1 MHHTPAAD
9 RHRFE
14 RLLTD
19 VASRLMTISTASAS
33 IELEH
38 ILDGLL
44 DHLGAETAFIRR
56 HNLRTRRTALIAH
69 RWAVDASPLSEAYP
83 VELHAQSGGPRA
95 VGADTD
101 LSFDDDPLLAVT
113 EGQTAPLITFSR
125 PSGDYGDEERTLTT
139 IPIRADGS
147 TIGVVGFTHRGNRTW
162 HDDELRSVTS
172 IATLIAQL
180 WRRLDGEQR
189 LTYQLHYDEL
199 TGLPNSRELA
209 SRITELEDDSEVSL
223 LILDIDNMKVINDGL
238 DFETGNQFISG
249 LAKRLASIVRP
260 SGMIARLSGDRF
272 AILITDTPPGHVE
285 RIAHRL
291 VKELAETI
299 RINEISI
306 ARSVSVGVAHNYIA
320 QSNRQLLGE
329 AEAAL
334 HQAKRNGKKQVAI
347 FDADMRTRVLD
358 RYEVEIELRQAIE
371 RGEFTLYY
379 QPEVNLE
386 TGEICAVEALL
397 RWQHPRR
404 GLLTAGA
411 FIETAEES
419 GLVVEIGDTVLRQA
433 ISQLSQWKDEHPQ
446 LEMWI
451 NVSPAQLM
459 SRDLATQIQQL
470 VDEFDVEA
478 DRICLEVTEHVVLG
492 DIDAT
497 TGVLRR
503 LRRMG
508 VKLALDDFGTG
519 YSSMKQLKQLPI
531 DTLKIDRTFVSGLG
545 VSDHDSAIVDAAITL
560 ASAFGLGTVAEGV
573 ETQQQITELRKR
585 GCDHA
590 QGFLLARPGPPEV
603 IGPVLAERMEIDR
616 LVET

>member
-1 MHHTPAAD
+1 MHHPTAAEK
-9 RHRFE
+9 HRFE
-14 RLLTD
+14 QLLTE
-19 VASRLMTISTASAS
+19 VASRLVTITAASAATDF
-33 IELEH
+33 EA
-38 ILDGLL
+38 ILDQLIAYL
-44 DHLGAETAFIRR
+44 RADTAFIRR
-56 HNLRTRRTALIAH
+56 HDLKSRRTALISH
-69 RWAVDASPLSEAYP
+69 RWSPESDSNHGE
-83 VELHAQSGGPRA
+83 RTI
-95 VGADTD
+95 GADTD
-101 LSFDDDPLLAVT
+101 LSFDEDPLLAVT
-113 EGQTAPLITFSR
+113 EGQTVPLITHSR
-125 PSGDYGDEERTLTT
+125 AADVTDSFPGSSNSSGPGRTLATV
-139 IPIRADGS
+139 PVVSG
-147 TIGVVGFTHRGNRTW
+147 GVTVGVIGFTHTGFARWT
-162 HDDELRSVTS
+162 DEHVQAVSSV
-172 IATLIAQL
+172 ATLLGQL
-180 WRRLDGEQR
+180 WQRLDGEQR
-189 LTYQLHYDEL
+189 LAYKLHYDEL
-199 TGLPNSRELA
+199 TGLPNSRGIADRIEELDDRCEA
-209 SRITELEDDSEVSL
+209 SLMVI
-223 LILDIDNMKVINDGL
+223 DIDNMKVINDGL
-238 DFETGNQFISG
+238 DFETGNQFIAG

-260 SGMIARLSGDRF
+260 SGLIARLSGDRF
-272 AILITDTPPGHVE
+272 AVLVTDTPPGHVE
-285 RIAHRL
+285 RMAHRL

-299 RINEISI
+299 RINEVSI

-320 QSNRQLLGE
+320 QANAELLPE

-334 HQAKRNGKKQVAI
+334 HQAKRRGKKQVAI
-347 FDADMRTRVLD
+347 FDQEMRTNVLD
-358 RYEVEIELRQAIE
+358 RFETEIELRQAIE
-371 RGEFTLYY
+371 RGELTLYY

-397 RWQHPRR
+397 RWDHPRR

-433 ISQLSQWKDEHPQ
+433 IYQLSCWQDEHPE

-470 VDEFDVEA
+470 VDEFGVAAEQ
-478 DRICLEVTEHVVLG
+478 ICLEVTEHVVLG

-531 DTLKIDRTFVSGLG
+531 DTLKIDMTFVAGLG

-585 GCDHA
+585 GCEHA
-590 QGFLLARPGPPEV
+590 QGFLLARPGPPAQ
-603 IGPVLAERMEIDR
+603 IAELLQDR
-616 LVET
+616 LEIERLG

>member
-1 MHHTPAAD
+1 MPQLPAAP
-9 RHRFE
+9 HYRFE
-14 RLLTD
+14 RLLTR
-19 VASRLMTISTASAS
+19 VAGRLMAISTATAPS
-33 IELEH
+33 ELEAV
-38 ILDGLL
+38 LDELL
-44 DHLGAETAFIRR
+44 AFLGAETAFIRR
-56 HNLRTRRTALIAH
+56 HNLNSRRTALIAH
-69 RWAVDASPLSEAYP
+69 RWVPPRSDDAGGGSDDSICRTIGAEVDL
-83 VELHAQSGGPRA
+83 G
-95 VGADTD
+95 
-101 LSFDDDPLLAVT
+101 FDDDPLLAVT
-113 EGQTAPLITFSR
+113 EAQKSPLITFSR
-125 PSGDYGDEERTLTT
+125 QRQDSGTHGQTLATVPVLVGHKT
-139 IPIRADGS
+139 VGIL
-147 TIGVVGFTHRGNRTW
+147 GFTHGGDHRW
-162 HDDELRSVTS
+162 SDDDMQAATSVAS
-172 IATLIAQL
+172 LIAQL

-209 SRITELEDDSEVSL
+209 SRIVELGDESQASL
-223 LILDIDNMKVINDGL
+223 MILDIDNMKVINDGL
-238 DFETGNQFISG
+238 DFATGNQFIAG
-249 LAKRLASIVRP
+249 LAKRLASILRP

-272 AILITDTPPGHVE
+272 AVLVTETPPGHVE
-285 RIAHRL
+285 RMAHRL

-306 ARSVSVGVAHNYIA
+306 ARSVSIGIAHNYVA
-320 QSNRQLLGE
+320 QTNQELFAE

-334 HQAKRNGKKQVAI
+334 HQAKRRGKKQMAV
-347 FDADMRTRVLD
+347 FDEEMRTKVLD
-358 RYEVEIELRQAIE
+358 RFEVEIELRQAIE
-371 RGEFTLYY
+371 RGELTLHY

-386 TGEICAVEALL
+386 TGVIYAVEALL
-397 RWQHPRR
+397 RWAHPRR

-433 ISQLSQWKDEHPQ
+433 IDQLSRWQDDHPD

-451 NVSPAQLM
+451 NISPAQLM

-470 VDEFDVEA
+470 VDEFGVDA

-497 TGVLRR
+497 TGMLRR

-531 DTLKIDRTFVSGLG
+531 DTLKIDMAFVAGLG
-545 VSDHDSAIVDAAITL
+545 ISDHDSAIVDAAITL

-590 QGFLLARPGPPEV
+590 QGYLLARPGPPEQ
-603 IGPVLAERMEIDR
+603 IGELLGQPLEIGQ
-616 LVET
+616 LT

>member
-1 MHHTPAAD
+1 
-9 RHRFE
+9 
-14 RLLTD
+14 
-19 VASRLMTISTASAS
+19 
-33 IELEH
+33 
-38 ILDGLL
+38 
-44 DHLGAETAFIRR
+44 
-56 HNLRTRRTALIAH
+56 
-69 RWAVDASPLSEAYP
+69 
-83 VELHAQSGGPRA
+83 
-95 VGADTD
+95 
-101 LSFDDDPLLAVT
+101 
-113 EGQTAPLITFSR
+113 
-125 PSGDYGDEERTLTT
+125 
-139 IPIRADGS
+139 
-147 TIGVVGFTHRGNRTW
+147 
-162 HDDELRSVTS
+162 
-172 IATLIAQL
+172 
-180 WRRLDGEQR
+180 
-189 LTYQLHYDEL
+189 
-199 TGLPNSRELA
+199 
-209 SRITELEDDSEVSL
+209 
-223 LILDIDNMKVINDGL
+223 
-238 DFETGNQFISG
+238 
-249 LAKRLASIVRP
+249 
-260 SGMIARLSGDRF
+260 
-272 AILITDTPPGHVE
+272 
-285 RIAHRL
+285 
-291 VKELAETI
+291 
-299 RINEISI
+299 
-306 ARSVSVGVAHNYIA
+306 
-320 QSNRQLLGE
+320 
-329 AEAAL
+329 
-334 HQAKRNGKKQVAI
+334 
-347 FDADMRTRVLD
+347 MRTRVLD

-371 RGEFTLYY
+371 RGELTLYY
-379 QPEVNLE
+379 QPEVDLE

-433 ISQLSQWKDEHPQ
+433 INQLSQWKEEHPQ

-470 VDEFDVEA
+470 VDEFDVAA

-585 GCDHA
+585 GCNHA
-590 QGFLLARPGPPEV
+590 QGFLLARPGPPDL
-603 IGPVLAERMEIDR
+603 IGPMLADPMEIER
-616 LVET
+616 LTQL

>member
-19 VASRLMTISTASAS
+19 VASRLMTISTASAPT
-33 IELEH
+33 ELEH

-69 RWAVDASPLSEAYP
+69 RWAMDASPLSEAYP
-83 VELHAQSGGPRA
+83 VELHGQSAGQRT
-95 VGADTD
+95 VGAETD

-113 EGQTAPLITFSR
+113 EGQTAPLVTFSR

-139 IPIRADGS
+139 IPIRATGS
-147 TIGVVGFTHRGNRTW
+147 TIGVVGFTHRGTRSW
-162 HDDELRSVTS
+162 HDDELRTVTS

-209 SRITELEDDSEVSL
+209 TRIDELQDDSEVSL

-272 AILITDTPPGHVE
+272 AILITETPPGHVE

-371 RGEFTLYY
+371 RGELTLYY
-379 QPEVNLE
+379 QPEVDLE

-433 ISQLSQWKDEHPQ
+433 INQLSQWKEEHPQ

-470 VDEFDVEA
+470 VDEFDVAA

-585 GCDHA
+585 GCNHA
-590 QGFLLARPGPPEV
+590 QGFLLARPGPPDL
-603 IGPVLAERMEIDR
+603 IGPMLADPMEIER
-616 LVET
+616 LTQL